1 MVELAKSVGAEIK
14 ENQNCIVREL
24 SAIPEVEYILY
35 ARRGSVSLVLTVI
48 NEFNAAVRHKI
59 YERQRNVARRLAT
72 QEELDFYVLA
82 RDNRNPPDFLPTDTE
97 TIYERR
103 TNRGVA

>member
-14 ENQNCIVREL
+14 ENQNCIVGEL

-35 ARRGSVSLVLTVI
+35 ARRDSVNLVLTVI
-48 NEFNAAVRHKI
+48 NEFNAAVRHRI

-72 QEELDFYVLA
+72 QELDFYVLA
-82 RDNRNPPDFLPTDTE
+82 RDNRNPPDFLPTDME